1 MQLTQEYIE
10 AWTDS
15 VYNAWQ
21 AQDAASGGEWY
32 SGWGCILVVVAF
44 MALIGYLRYLD
55 YKEKMAE
62 IQHSKEAL
70 EKMEAHD
77 KRIKAAYEEL
87 QKGQPQEG
95 EVSEG

>member
-32 SGWGCILVVVAF
+32 SGWGCTLVVVAF
-44 MALIGYLRYLD
+44 MFLIGWNNYLRYKENMAKIHNSEE
-55 YKEKMAE
+55 YK
-62 IQHSKEAL
+62 
-70 EKMEAHD
+70 
-77 KRIKAAYEEL
+77 RNKAAHEAA